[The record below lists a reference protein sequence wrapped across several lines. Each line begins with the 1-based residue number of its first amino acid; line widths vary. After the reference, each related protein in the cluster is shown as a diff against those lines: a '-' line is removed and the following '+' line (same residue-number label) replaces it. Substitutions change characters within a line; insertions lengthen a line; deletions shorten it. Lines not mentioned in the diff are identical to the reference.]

1 MMLTM
6 ETTKDLDA
14 LYDSLIDMLRR
25 EIEVYREIQE
35 VIRSEKRILLKP
47 SLEELHESNARK
59 ETWILK
65 AKLLEEVRGN
75 IVRQIAR
82 TLGLDAEKATLS
94 VLLSGAG
101 ERHSG
106 ALREC
111 QSTLGSL
118 FQGIRDLNE
127 RNKVLIDTSLVFL
140 KNSLGFINDLVSPRT
155 GYLGTG
161 RIKSAS
167 RNGKILSVEG

>member
-1 MMLTM
+1 MMQTM
-6 ETTKDLDA
+6 EMSKDLDS
-14 LYDSLIDMLRR
+14 LYDSLIDILRR

-35 VIRSEKRILLKP
+35 VIQSEKRILMKP
-47 SLEELHESNARK
+47 SLDELHESNARK

-75 IVRQIAR
+75 IVRKIALA
-82 TLGLDAEKATLS
+82 LGLAEEKVTLS
-94 VLLSGAG
+94 ALVSGAG
-101 ERHSG
+101 DHRRE

-161 RIKSAS
+161 RIKAAN